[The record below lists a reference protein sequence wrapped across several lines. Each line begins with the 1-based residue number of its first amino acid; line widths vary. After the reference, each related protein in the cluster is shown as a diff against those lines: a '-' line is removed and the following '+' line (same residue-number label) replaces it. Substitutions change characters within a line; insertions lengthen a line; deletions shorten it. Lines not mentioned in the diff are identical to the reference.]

1 MSIHK
6 KRKEMDNELSNSPID
21 IGDLLSEQPDYNA
34 ALEEA
39 GLLLEL
45 TEEEIQEYIDFY
57 ANLGRDTR
65 NYNNDENEKKKD

>member
-1 MSIHK
+1 
-6 KRKEMDNELSNSPID
+6 MDNELSNSPID